1 MAIYNFSPGPA
12 KLDESVIQQA
22 QDAVGQYGQTGMS
35 ILEIS
40 HRSDE
45 FKEILENTKANL
57 RNLLDIPQDYFIL
70 FLQGGATYQNALL
83 QHNFRTVYGE
93 DLHDHKSKII
103 NFLVTGTWGKKT
115 YYDFFGPYSG
125 HLTDIYKYFYKG
137 VDEEGFRIAKN
148 ALYFFLRKQSISG
161 TTWGR
166 QRKDYDY
173 THITSNETIEGVQ
186 IRNFNLLKKDNLIID
201 MSSDI
206 GSYMF
211 NWSNVHYVYAGAQKN
226 MGIPGATICIGRNDL
241 KFIPPKGRTFVP
253 PSYLNLRELIDG
265 DSVMN
270 TPSTYSIFVLYL
282 VSEWMIKK
290 GGIEYFE
297 NKSIENSNLFYNI
310 LQKSSLIDQLLPE
323 DIRSRSN
330 VVFKFR
336 DENLESKFLDEAA
349 KNNII
354 GIKGHR
360 SVGGVRISL
369 YNAVT
374 KEMVDYLSNFLDDF
388 LRKNEK

>member
-93 DLHDHKSKII
+93 DLHDRKSKII
-103 NFLVTGTWGKKT
+103 NFLVTGTWGKKSA
-115 YYDFFGPYSG
+115 YDFPFHGKYIHDLYSYLNASDKDAG
-125 HLTDIYKYFYKG
+125 YTEVSHAVYYFLK
-137 VDEEGFRIAKN
+137 
-148 ALYFFLRKQSISG
+148 KQTINTVSN
-161 TTWGR
+161 
-166 QRKDYDY
+166 YEY
-173 THITSNETIEGVQ
+173 THITSNETIEGLQ
-186 IRNFNLLKKDNLIID
+186 IRDFNLFKKDNLIID

-206 GSYMF
+206 GSYMH

-241 KFIPPKGRTFVP
+241 KFIPPKKRLSVP

-282 VSEWMIKK
+282 VTEWMIQK

-310 LQKSSLIDQLLPE
+310 LQKSSLVDQLLPE
-323 DIRSRSN
+323 NIRSRSN